1 MNVLA
6 PCGASTEIPCE
17 IKLKARPRLTGTG
30 SAEVIQVIKT
40 VTRTGNGTREDM
52 NRFLTQYWSLD
63 GELLAQ
69 FDPQFDNLTKD
80 A

>member
-1 MNVLA
+1 MNEV
-6 PCGASTEIPCE
+6 IPNE
-17 IKLKARPRLTGTG
+17 IKLKPRLRLTGTG

-40 VTRTGNGTREDM
+40 VTKTGNGTREDM